1 MNKTKKKLIVLA
13 LSTSLL
19 ASYISYSDYHP
30 PVVALCEEDHLAFAR
45 YSRGKV
51 YIGSKEF
58 LESLDVTENDILVED
73 LRDEEDPDMRIY
85 NSCKIKDYAARNEII
100 QILLLYERMYPS
112 DWERTAGSLR
122 LEWLA
127 HNIFHDL
134 NYETHRTTDVDLNN
148 KDEDVFNK
156 VILKTILRY

>member
-1 MNKTKKKLIVLA
+1 MNKTKKKLLVLA

-19 ASYISYSDYHP
+19 ASYMPYSDYHP
-30 PVVALCEEDHLAFAR
+30 PVVTICEEDKQAFAR

-58 LESLDVTENDILVED
+58 LEGLEVSENDVLVED
-73 LRDEEDPDMRIY
+73 HRNAEDPNMRIY
-85 NSCKIKDYAARNEII
+85 NSCKIRDYTARNEII
-100 QILLLYERMYPS
+100 QILLLYESMYPS

-156 VILKTILRY
+156 VILKTIFR